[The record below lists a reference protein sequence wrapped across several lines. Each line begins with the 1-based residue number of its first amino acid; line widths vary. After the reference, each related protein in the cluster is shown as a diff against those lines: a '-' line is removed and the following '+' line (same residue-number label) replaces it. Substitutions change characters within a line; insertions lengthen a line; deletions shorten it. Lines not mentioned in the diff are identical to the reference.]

1 VSVITVSKVLSFKKG
16 EGIAT
21 AGRIPEDGEFFQD
34 HFPDFPILPGVLA
47 VELLKQSAECY
58 LEGGTLGTGRK
69 RTLKQLRDVKFSSY
83 LKPGAEWEAELT
95 LVSEQNQESSWRAK
109 LLHAGR
115 LACSA
120 RFILTES

>member
-1 VSVITVSKVLSFKKG
+1 MSALAVSKVLAFKPG
-16 EGIAT
+16 EGITT
-21 AGRIPEDGEFFQD
+21 AGSIPEDGEFFKD

-58 LEGGTLGTGRK
+58 LNGGVLEPGR
-69 RTLKQLRDVKFSSY
+69 RQLLKQVRDVKFCSY

-95 LVSEQNQESSWRAK
+95 LTHEEAGESNWRAK
-109 LLHAGR
+109 LFHAGR

-120 RFILTES
+120 RFILS